1 MIIIPAI
8 DIYQQKLVKLS
19 KEGLGSV
26 TFYRRTPLFQAQA
39 FEEAGFRLIHVVDML
54 AQKTGKFT
62 ISDSIKE
69 LKENTN
75 LKIQLGAGIHD
86 TKSAHEVFSA
96 GVDCAV
102 IGQLSVTDKKEFEI
116 IIKNFT
122 PGKIIADIEFSGDK
136 ILINPGNVEPP
147 ALKDHIEY
155 CLSVGI
161 KKIICTDIS
170 PEKESVTD
178 KIPLYKALISSYPEL
193 QLIISGG
200 ISSVDE
206 LKQFVELDPYAVI
219 IGRALHEGWI
229 DIKDAAA
236 YTGNQA

>member
-62 ISDSIKE
+62 VSDSIKE
-69 LKENTN
+69 FKENTN
-75 LKIQLGAGIHD
+75 LQIQLGAGIHD
-86 TKSAHEVFSA
+86 TKSAHEVYST
-96 GVDCAV
+96 GVDYAV
-102 IGQLSVTDKKEFEI
+102 IGKFSVTDKTEFELV
-116 IIKNFT
+116 IKNFR
-122 PGKIIADIEFSGDK
+122 PEKIIADIEFSNNK
-136 ILINPGNVEPP
+136 IIINDHDIEPP
-147 ALKDHIEY
+147 DVKSHIEY
-155 CLSVGI
+155 CLSLGI
-161 KKIICTDIS
+161 IKIICTDYS

-178 KIPLYKALISSYPEL
+178 KIPFYKSLVSSFPEL
-193 QLIISGG
+193 ELIISGG
-200 ISSVDE
+200 ISNIDE
-206 LKQFVELDPYAVI
+206 VKQFAELNPYAVI

-236 YTGNQA
+236 YTGS